1 MGVKG
6 VIYRLSE
13 GFFLKCF
20 FNDSISQEFYRSLT
34 NSQIPRMHGY
44 MIVYDITD
52 LHSFDEC
59 KSYCKDTISEKCKK
73 DSKVMLVG
81 NKADLEDERKISK
94 EEGLEF
100 AKENNYLFR
109 ETSCLNLDSVVEA
122 FETLIIETFNSIK
135 NKDDLIF

>member
-1 MGVKG
+1 MSPE
-6 VIYRLSE
+6 YFR
-13 GFFLKCF
+13 
-20 FNDSISQEFYRSLT
+20 SIT
-34 NSQIPRMHGY
+34 NSLIPEMHGY

-59 KSYCKDTISEKCKK
+59 KSYCKDTISEKGKK

-94 EEGLEF
+94 EKGLEF

-122 FETLIIETFNSIK
+122 FETLIIETFNIIK
-135 NKDDLIF
+135 NKDDLIK